1 MRQMNRFLY
10 SILVLLTILAKT
22 EGQAAAQTFL
32 QEVKQDISL
41 PFDPAQ
47 SKPLRLF
54 AKDASILLVSEKS
67 VWQWEKAQWQ
77 KLFQPPTDVAFSA
90 ASVGDTGEIYLGGI
104 GRYWIIGKKT
114 TTVDLPAKAKVDT
127 ILSLNLAPDGSLW
140 IGTHYGLL
148 KQMKKEWQSV
158 SLPWPT
164 RVQSL
169 CQDSEGILWAGTN
182 QGLFCSYAGQWINLS
197 QSAFTPV
204 LGKDFRFLTLMPV
217 TSLTAIARG
226 TALPPAS
233 NEFPGFSSTPAI
245 AFANSE
251 AVGLTN
257 WRGFSQVYTGAEGLP
272 YTDAMV
278 IKPIDSGFWVGTKR
292 GCARFSNGHWDYY
305 AGKRWLADDLVLDI
319 LPIDAQTVWIATPKG
334 ISEIKQSPMT
344 FVEKARIFEQR
355 VHARHDRHGQVTG
368 CNLRVP
374 GDLSTSYTRSDD
386 NDGLWTAIYLA
397 SQCFRYAAT
406 KERDAYENAIRAY
419 KAMERLESITGIS
432 GFPARSFAKI
442 DENIGWGGEW
452 HPTADG
458 QWKWKG
464 DTSSDE
470 LVGHIFAYPIFY
482 DLVAEGQYKER
493 VRSLVHRIMTHIVDH
508 QFLLVDLDGQPT
520 RWGVWNPDSLN
531 TNPNWLY
538 ERGLNSLQI
547 LSFLR
552 AAYHVTDDA
561 KFITAYR
568 DLIAKHHYAENMR
581 FQKMV
586 PPFEVNHSDD
596 ELAFLPYYILFRY
609 ADEAD
614 LLPIYRQSMQH
625 AWQIEIPEKNPLWNF
640 IASFALHRDCGNA
653 DAIETLQLI
662 PMDLITWRV
671 ENSHRSD
678 IRLNPLSGRFQ
689 EAQSLVPLPIDER
702 GINKWNHNP
711 YQLDEGGDGR
721 SEDDGGY
728 WLCPYWMGRYYG
740 FIKE

>member
-1 MRQMNRFLY
+1 MNRFLL
-10 SILVLLTILAKT
+10 SILVLGSVLASADSR
-22 EGQAAAQTFL
+22 GASQTFL
-32 QEVKQDISL
+32 QEIKQDIAL
-41 PFDPAQ
+41 PFDPGQ

-54 AKDASILLVSEKS
+54 AKDATVLVIAEKS
-67 VWQWEKAQWQ
+67 VWVHNSGQWQ
-77 KLFQPPTDVAFSA
+77 GLFQPPDGVVITA
-90 ASVGDTGEIYLGGI
+90 AAMAETGKVYLGGI
-104 GRYWIIGKKT
+104 GQFWVIGKKISP
-114 TTVDLPAKAKVDT
+114 VSLPARAKTDT
-127 ILSLNLAPDGSLW
+127 VLSLYPAQNGSLW
-140 IGTHYGLL
+140 VGTQQGLW
-148 KQMKKEWQSV
+148 QQTGKEWQSV
-158 SLPWPT
+158 SLST
-164 RVQSL
+164 TMRVQAF
-169 CQDSEGILWAGTN
+169 CQDSEGRLWAATN
-182 QGLFCSYAGQWINLS
+182 HGLWCTWDGRWIDLS
-197 QSAFTPV
+197 HSVLTPG
-204 LGKDFRFLTLMPV
+204 LGEDFRFLTLIPPS
-217 TSLTAIARG
+217 TLTAIARG
-226 TALPPAS
+226 TSDQPATHQAPPFAAA
-233 NEFPGFSSTPAI
+233 PAI
-245 AFANSE
+245 AFASSQ
-251 AVGLTN
+251 AVGVTN

-278 IKPIDSGFWVGTKR
+278 IKPIDNGFWVGTKR

-319 LPIDAQTVWIATPKG
+319 LPLDAHTVWIATSKG
-334 ISEIKQSPMT
+334 ISEIKQSPIT
-344 FVEKARIFEQR
+344 FAEKAKVFEQR

-397 SQCFRYAAT
+397 SQCFRFAVT

-419 KAMERLESITGIS
+419 EAMERLESITGIS

-442 DENIGWGGEW
+442 DEDVGRGGEW

-470 LVGHIFAYPIFY
+470 LVGHMFAYPIFY
-482 DLVAEGQYKER
+482 DLVADASYKER
-493 VRSLVHRIMTHIVDH
+493 VRSLVHRIMTHIVEH
-508 QFLLVDLDGQPT
+508 QFLLVDLDGRPT

-531 TNPNWLY
+531 NNPNWLY

-552 AAYHVTDDA
+552 AAYHVTGEA
-561 KFITAYR
+561 KFIMAYR

-581 FQKMV
+581 FQKMT

-609 ADEAD
+609 ADEPD
-614 LLPIYRQSMQH
+614 LLPIYRQSMEH
-625 AWQIEIPEKNPLWNF
+625 AWQVEIPEKNPLWNF
-640 IASFALHRDCGNA
+640 IATFALHRDCGIA
-653 DAIETLQLI
+653 DAIESLQLI

-671 ENSHRSD
+671 ENSQRAD
-678 IRLNPLSGRFQ
+678 VRINPLSGRFQ

-711 YQLDEGGDGR
+711 YRLDEGGDGH
-721 SEDDGGY
+721 SEDDGSY
-728 WLCPYWMGRYYG
+728 WLCPYWMGRYHGY
-740 FIKE
+740 IEE